1 MYRLFTYKPLEK
13 ALENNYGIVISKSE
27 VDIAEINHWG
37 TAGKYPNIGFDVNSS
52 NSKELIDNTTS
63 NRIAGSVGLN
73 WAIFNGFRANITK
86 ERLAQLESL
95 AKVNAAVVVENT
107 IQEVILSYYNILLQK
122 EKLTVLKN
130 LKTLSED
137 RYKYIQL
144 KFEVGGTVIYEL
156 LQAKNVFLEDK
167 ASFLNQE
174 VTV

>member
-1 MYRLFTYKPLEK
+1 M
-13 ALENNYGIVISKSE
+13 
-27 VDIAEINHWG
+27 
-37 TAGKYPNIGFDVNSS
+37 
-52 NSKELIDNTTS
+52 
-63 NRIAGSVGLN
+63 
-73 WAIFNGFRANITK
+73 
-86 ERLAQLESL
+86 
-95 AKVNAAVVVENT
+95 AKGNAAVVVENT

>member
-86 ERLAQLESL
+86 ERLA
-95 AKVNAAVVVENT
+95 
-107 IQEVILSYYNILLQK
+107 
-122 EKLTVLKN
+122 
-130 LKTLSED
+130 
-137 RYKYIQL
+137 
-144 KFEVGGTVIYEL
+144 
-156 LQAKNVFLEDK
+156 
-167 ASFLNQE
+167 
-174 VTV
+174 